1 MTYRFCEL
9 GQFDGKMC
17 TKWNYNHPTYHQL
30 CKTPG
35 MNVPKAHCSS
45 PAIKPPVQSLKD
57 SLISD
62 SDGKTWLM
70 AENKGGLVLG
80 CEQEER
86 YQITHVKWKPQNNAG
101 LIITS

>member
-1 MTYRFCEL
+1 MPGYL
-9 GQFDGKMC
+9 GYFFK
-17 TKWNYNHPTYHQL
+17 NNLRSQL
-30 CKTPG
+30 AKCHISRNLSPIVHHR
-35 MNVPKAHCSS
+35 NECAKAHCSS

-80 CEQEER
+80 CEEEER
-86 YQITHVKWKPQNNAG
+86 YQITHVK
-101 LIITS
+101 